1 MINRQ
6 PVNLR
11 SRRGAD
17 GPLGFLIA
25 LPVWWATMGVVLV
38 TGFWLWSL
46 TANTLALTR
55 SGQAIAVGKP
65 GEGVRRELLNTA
77 LGGYA
82 AHYQDADYAQQG
94 RAVVGS
100 VDSDVNVTA
109 FPSPDHIYV
118 AARFV
123 TRTEQFYARPPDGG
137 WE

>member
-1 MINRQ
+1 MKI
-6 PVNLR
+6 NLR

-38 TGFWLWSL
+38 LGFWLWSL
-46 TANTLALTR
+46 AANALSMTR
-55 SGQAIAVGKP
+55 SGQAIAVGKN
-65 GEGVRRELLNTA
+65 GESPRKTFLAAA

-82 AHYQDADYAQQG
+82 THYASANYAQQG

-100 VDSDVNVTA
+100 INASIDVNA
-109 FPSPDHIYV
+109 FPSPDRITV
-118 AARFV
+118 RARFV
-123 TRTEQFYARPPDGG
+123 SRAEQFYPRPPNSG

>member
-1 MINRQ
+1 MTSRQ

-11 SRRGAD
+11 SRRGVD
-17 GPLGFLIA
+17 GPLGFLVA

-46 TANTLALTR
+46 AANTLALTR
-55 SGQAIAVGKP
+55 GGQAVAVGKP
-65 GEGVRRELLNTA
+65 GEVVRKSLLSTA

-100 VDSDVNVTA
+100 VNSNVAVTA
-109 FPSPDHIYV
+109 FPSPDRIHV

-123 TRTEQFYARPPDGG
+123 TRLEQFYARPPEGG